1 MSEDNFWDAFMKSGS
16 VTDYLNYAK
25 NKQQSDDKGVNPYG
39 SDESKGTYSSGD
51 KT

>member
-1 MSEDNFWDAFMKSGS
+1 MNEENLWNAFVLSGS

-25 NKQQSDDKGVNPYG
+25 NKQDISDKGEKPYG
-39 SDESKGTYSSGD
+39 SNEGKGTDSSGN

>member
-1 MSEDNFWDAFMKSGS
+1 MNEDNLWNAFVQSGS

-25 NKQQSDDKGVNPYG
+25 NKEQTDDRGEKPYG
-39 SDESKGTYSSGD
+39 SDQGKGTYSSGD

>member
-25 NKQQSDDKGVNPYG
+25 NKEQTDDRGEKSYG
-39 SDESKGTYSSGD
+39 SDQGKGTYSSGD